1 MSSFIVRPG
10 GSFKGSIRVPGD
22 KSISHRS
29 VILGSLANG
38 RTEVSGFLEGQDSL
52 NTLKAFRSMGVPI
65 EYTPS
70 TDDSGGALLI
80 DGVGLHG
87 LQAPSQALD
96 FGNSGTAMRL
106 MAGVMAA
113 QSFSC
118 ELIGDESLH
127 SRPMGRVM
135 EPLNSMGANIA
146 GTADSRPP
154 LVVTGDCS
162 LKGID
167 YSTPVASAQIKS
179 CLLLA
184 GLYADG
190 VTQITEPGVSRDHTE
205 RMFRG
210 FGVEIETGNLR
221 VSLRGGQTLQ
231 GTEVVVPADIS
242 SAAFFIVGACISPG
256 SDVRLFNVGMNPTR
270 TGVLDILRLM
280 GADIEV
286 HNQREIAGEPV
297 ADLRV
302 CYSPLSGI
310 DVPAELVP
318 LAIDEF
324 PAIFVAAACA
334 EGQTTITGAEEL
346 RVKETDR
353 ITAMVEGLTTLGAT
367 IRETPDGAV
376 IDGGAQLGGGHV
388 KSYHDHRIAMSL
400 AIAGLVS
407 SAEIHI
413 ADCDNVATSFPNFTQ
428 LAQSSGLDITLV
440 TK

>member
-1 MSSFIVRPG
+1 VSSFIVRPG
-10 GSFKGSIRVPGD
+10 GSFAGSIRVPGD

-38 RTEVSGFLEGQDSL
+38 RTEISGFLEGQDSL

-127 SRPMGRVM
+127 SRPMGRIM

-154 LVVTGDCS
+154 LVVTGDHK
-162 LKGID
+162 LKGIH

-190 VTQITEPGVSRDHTE
+190 VTQITEA
-205 RMFRG
+205 
-210 FGVEIETGNLR
+210 LR
-221 VSLRGGQTLQ
+221 WLCRLIFLQRLSLLL
-231 GTEVVVPADIS
+231 VPAYR
-242 SAAFFIVGACISPG
+242 P
-256 SDVRLFNVGMNPTR
+256 
-270 TGVLDILRLM
+270 
-280 GADIEV
+280 
-286 HNQREIAGEPV
+286 
-297 ADLRV
+297 
-302 CYSPLSGI
+302 
-310 DVPAELVP
+310 
-318 LAIDEF
+318 
-324 PAIFVAAACA
+324 
-334 EGQTTITGAEEL
+334 
-346 RVKETDR
+346 DR
-353 ITAMVEGLTTLGAT
+353 ISVFLM
-367 IRETPDGAV
+367 
-376 IDGGAQLGGGHV
+376 
-388 KSYHDHRIAMSL
+388 L
-400 AIAGLVS
+400 A
-407 SAEIHI
+407 
-413 ADCDNVATSFPNFTQ
+413 
-428 LAQSSGLDITLV
+428 
-440 TK
+440 

>member
-10 GSFKGSIRVPGD
+10 GSITGSIRVPGD

-29 VILGSLANG
+29 VILGSLATG
-38 RTEVSGFLEGQDSL
+38 QTEVSGFLEGEDSL

-65 EYTPS
+65 EYTAS
-70 TDDSGGALLI
+70 TDNSGGALLI

-87 LQAPSQALD
+87 LQAPQQALD

-113 QSFSC
+113 QGFSS

-127 SRPMGRVM
+127 ARPMGRVIK
-135 EPLNSMGANIA
+135 PLLSMGADIT
-146 GTADSRPP
+146 GSTDSRPP
-154 LVVTGDCS
+154 LTVKGDRK
-162 LKGID
+162 LKAIQ

-179 CLLLA
+179 CVLLA

-190 VTQITEPGVSRDHTE
+190 VTQITEPGVTRDHTE

-210 FGVEIETGNLR
+210 FGVDIETVDR
-221 VSLRGGQTLQ
+221 SVSLRGGQTLQ
-231 GTEVVVPADIS
+231 GTEVDVPADIS

-256 SDVRLFNVGMNPTR
+256 SDLRLVNVGMNPTR

-286 HNQREIAGEPV
+286 HNQREMAGEPV
-297 ADLRV
+297 ADLHI
-302 CYSPLSGI
+302 CHSNLTGI
-310 DVPAELVP
+310 DVPAALVP

-324 PAIFVAAACA
+324 PAIFVAATCA
-334 EGQTTITGAEEL
+334 EGETTITGAEEL

-353 ITAMVEGLTTLGAT
+353 ITAMVDGLTTLGAT
-367 IRETPDGAV
+367 IQETPDGAV
-376 IDGGAQLGGGHV
+376 IQGGANLGGGHV
-388 KSYHDHRIAMSL
+388 KSYGDHRIAMSL
-400 AIAGLVS
+400 AMAGLVS
-407 SAEIHI
+407 SGEINI

-440 TK
+440 AQ